1 MADLKGAEQKLPAR
15 TRHNQRAEGVVSL
28 TIGIN
33 QEVKDALRTLAEA
46 NDRVFSDYVRK
57 VLRDHV
63 RSELGGGGEPAL
75 LAEKLAAAK
84 KMLRADQV
92 KQRLRR

>member
-1 MADLKGAEQKLPAR
+1 M
-15 TRHNQRAEGVVSL
+15 SL